1 MIDSLIKLFTRD
13 LEKLASEIS
22 AFKKEDNLWRIEGDI
37 KNTAGNLCLHLTGNL
52 NHFIGAVIGNTGYV
66 RHREAEFADKHI
78 PRPEM
83 IRSIHETKRVVS
95 DTLEKMNPQ
104 LLTLNYPIDV
114 FGEKMTYEYFLIHL
128 ESHLNYHLGQIN
140 YLRRILEKDEKN

>member
-1 MIDSLIKLFTRD
+1 MIDTLIKLFTRD

-22 AFKKEDNLWRIEGDI
+22 TFKKEDNLWRIEGDI

-66 RHREAEFADKHI
+66 RHREAEFTDKDI

-83 IRSIHETKRVVS
+83 IRSIHKTKLAVS
-95 DTLEKMNPQ
+95 DTLKKMDTQ
-104 LLTLNYPIDV
+104 LLTLHYPIDV
-114 FGEKMTYEYFLIHL
+114 FGEKMTYVYFLIHL